1 MRVGPTFATGRQG
14 WDKLI
19 GRAVAGFP
27 SHRPGKQEEKAAK
40 PPRSSLPSFIRRTLI
55 FSLMSVSCRS
65 GQKQSSAGAIT
76 TSRGI
81 PQNAL
86 CFTHTQI
93 VLVPPLF
100 FLGMERA
107 LATQKKKN
115 GQNPTSKTS
124 PKSECNNP
132 KVDKNSSWCSS
143 PLVKSLVSVSR
154 PSESKTQYDK
164 KN

>member
-1 MRVGPTFATGRQG
+1 MGPTLATGKQG

-81 PQNAL
+81 PQNTL
-86 CFTHTQI
+86 CLTYTHTHTQTDGN
-93 VLVPPLF
+93 VLVL
-100 FLGMERA
+100 LLSGMERPPCH
-107 LATQKKKN
+107 TKKC
-115 GQNPTSKTS
+115 QNKQT
-124 PKSECNNP
+124 E
-132 KVDKNSSWCSS
+132 V
-143 PLVKSLVSVSR
+143 LLRELIEVR
-154 PSESKTQYDK
+154 PQSESKNPKSTKLLLVLKYARLK
-164 KN
+164 SAVPVPRR